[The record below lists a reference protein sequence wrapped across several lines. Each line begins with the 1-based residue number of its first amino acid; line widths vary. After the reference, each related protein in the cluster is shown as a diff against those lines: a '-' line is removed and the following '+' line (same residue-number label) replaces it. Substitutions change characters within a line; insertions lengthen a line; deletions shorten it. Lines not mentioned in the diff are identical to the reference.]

1 MNSINILISVNK
13 KFFSH
18 IEELI
23 FSVLY
28 YSSSQINI
36 YLMYQE
42 NELTDSD
49 ILHISS
55 FVKETGKGKIIPIK
69 FDAKFLEGMPIT
81 DNEGTFFG
89 IESYSRLFCAFNLPN
104 DVSKVL
110 YLDADMIV
118 TGDIKELY
126 DIDLE
131 RKHMGC
137 IP

>member
-1 MNSINILISVNK
+1 
-13 KFFSH
+13 
-18 IEELI
+18 
-23 FSVLY
+23 
-28 YSSSQINI
+28 
-36 YLMYQE
+36 MYQE